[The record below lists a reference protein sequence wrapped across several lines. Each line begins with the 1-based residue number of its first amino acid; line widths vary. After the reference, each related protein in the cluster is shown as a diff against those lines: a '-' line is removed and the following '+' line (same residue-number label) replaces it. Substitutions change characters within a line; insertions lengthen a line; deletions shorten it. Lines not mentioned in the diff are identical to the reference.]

1 MKPIAIAVSLVVL
14 VFGIAVLAQTQTG
27 SVEQEL
33 ITLEHG
39 WAEAGVKKDSAFFD
53 RILADDFTGTDS
65 EGNVATKAQYLA
77 EMKSGEYVLASFV
90 QDDIKVRIYGDA
102 AVVTGRATV
111 KGQYKG
117 EEAGG
122 QYQWTDT
129 FIKRDGRWQCVAS
142 HSSQIA
148 QK

>member
-1 MKPIAIAVSLVVL
+1 MKRIAFAISVAVL
-14 VFGIAVLAQTQTG
+14 VFGVTILAQAQTG

-53 RILADDFTGTDS
+53 RILADEFTGTDP

-90 QDDIKVRIYGDA
+90 QDDVKVRTYGDA

-117 EEAGG
+117 EEASG

-129 FIKRDGRWQCVAS
+129 FIKRDGRWQCVAT
-142 HSSQIA
+142 HSSRIP